1 MIAVL
6 EVLLEKQGEEV
17 DVPCSCVPLV
27 VLWFRGRE
35 TVSVVLER
43 VEKTQVIAAVAMTSS
58 LDVAAVV
65 AFAGVRAVVGLR

>member
-1 MIAVL
+1 M
-6 EVLLEKQGEEV
+6 LLEKQGEEV
-17 DVPCSCVPLV
+17 DVPCLCVPLV

-35 TVSVVLER
+35 TVSVVLEQ

-65 AFAGVRAVVGLR
+65 AFAVVHAAVGLR

>member
-1 MIAVL
+1 MEL

-17 DVPCSCVPLV
+17 DVPCLCVPLL
-27 VLWFRGRE
+27 VLSSLDHE
-35 TVSVVLER
+35 TVSVVLEQ
-43 VEKTQVIAAVAMTSS
+43 VEKTQVIAVVAMTSS